1 MIVVNGGT
9 DKVKAEMKKA
19 AAAITDEIK
28 GIKTKYKKEKGKKL
42 PRDAEVKIEALEH
55 RKSMYGISYILPV
68 RVGEIVI
75 NFKLY
80 ETFMKKIK
88 DFQIDMTISDK
99 CVQVV
104 YRKEKTQG
112 ILVLEDMS
120 SYFEWFVHIPL
131 ASVKENGA

>member
-28 GIKTKYKKEKGKKL
+28 EIKAKYKKEKVKKL
-42 PRDAEVKIEALEH
+42 PKDAEAKIEALE
-55 RKSMYGISYILPV
+55 RTKGMYGVSNILPV

-88 DFQIDMTISDK
+88 DFQIDMTVSDE
-99 CVQVV
+99 CVQVD
-104 YRKEKTQG
+104 YRKGQAQG
-112 ILVLEDMS
+112 TLVLEDMS
-120 SYFEWFVHIPL
+120 SYFGGFEHIPL